1 MEEIIFSGSYFYDL
15 YVSRIS
21 SFPLYIVVSLFFIL
35 FCVLIVIQLVVYISV
50 ARTKKY
56 FQDRRDANLKD
67 KIISMLANV
76 LVFDDKTETSSV
88 VFHFLPR
95 FSKLPIY
102 RNSIRRILI
111 SELIKSNS
119 SFSGRSAEVLREIY
133 LRLGLDA
140 RARKRLLS
148 DNLEKKIESIRE
160 LTEMGVADE
169 CEKILPYTDHHNPQL
184 RLEAQIAYIKLC
196 SDNPFKFLD
205 TVKQDLSEWHQI
217 VLFEVIT
224 KAETMARPR
233 FSYWLNSANDSVVAF
248 CLKLIQFYQQ
258 YDAVQNLIYLLN
270 HYNLKIRAS
279 AIEILGKMEAE
290 ASETH
295 LVNVYGSQPLKIKV
309 EILNALGRIASGRN
323 LSFLDSQARVKEHAI
338 RIAALRAIRAHRNEG
353 SELLS
358 TLFSESFAQN
368 QSIIKHVL
376 GERAK
381 Y

>member
-1 MEEIIFSGSYFYDL
+1 MEEIVLSGSYFYDL
-15 YVSRIS
+15 YISRIS

-35 FCVLIVIQLVVYISV
+35 FCLLIVIQLFIYISIT
-50 ARTKKY
+50 RTKEY
-56 FQDRRDANLKD
+56 LQDKRDANLQD
-67 KIISMLANV
+67 KIIGMLANV
-76 LVFDDKTETSSV
+76 LVFDDRTETSSV

-148 DNLEKKIESIRE
+148 NNLEKKIESIRE
-160 LTEMGVADE
+160 LTEMRVSDE
-169 CEKILPYTDHHNPQL
+169 CEKILQYTDHHHPQL
-184 RLEAQIAYIKLC
+184 RLEAQTAYIKLC

-205 TVKQDLSEWHQI
+205 TMKEELSDWHQI
-217 VLFEVIT
+217 ILFEVIT

-233 FSYWLNSANDSVVAF
+233 FSYWLNSRNDSVVAF
-248 CLKLIQFYQQ
+248 CLKLIQYYQQ
-258 YDAVQNLIYLLN
+258 FDAVHNLIYLLN

-279 AIEILGKMEAE
+279 AIQILGKMEAE
-290 ASETH
+290 VSETH
-295 LVNVYGSQPLKIKV
+295 LVNVYGSQPLKVKV

-323 LSFLDSQARVKEHAI
+323 LTFLDSQARVKEHAI

-358 TLFSESFAQN
+358 TLFSESFAQD

-376 GERAK
+376 GERTK